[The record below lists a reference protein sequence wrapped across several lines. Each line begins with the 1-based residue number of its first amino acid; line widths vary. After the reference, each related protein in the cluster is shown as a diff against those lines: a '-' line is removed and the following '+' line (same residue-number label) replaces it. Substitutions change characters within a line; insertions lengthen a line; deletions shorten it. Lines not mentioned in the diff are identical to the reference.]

1 MLTIAYYFLKVILC
15 SGILLLYYWMV
26 LRNKRFHQYNRF
38 YLLIVGLFSWLIP
51 LIKIQFVQPAEAEQ
65 PQLIQLAN
73 IVADNNT
80 EFEKIVLQ
88 QGFAINWDLL
98 AMTIYTLVSAFFL
111 LSFIAG
117 ITKVYQLLKTNS
129 CKTIGDVY
137 LILTNAKGTPF
148 SFFKYIFWN
157 EAIDINTSTGKQMM
171 QHELIHVQ
179 EKHSADKLF
188 MQLVIL
194 FGWFNPFFWL
204 AKKELNM
211 IHEFIADNKAIEN
224 GDTASLA
231 TMLLTAAYPQQQYLL
246 SNPFF
251 FSPIKRRLA
260 MLTNTKNSK
269 WSYARRLV
277 VLPLL
282 ATVVLLFAFRKKEV
296 DNNIPLNKVYTVV
309 IDAGHGGSDN
319 GAAALDGT
327 TEKELSLLMLK
338 AIKSVNNNDKI
349 KLVFTRETD
358 VLQTPVEKANFV
370 NAQKADLFVSLH
382 MNFATKE
389 EPVKNGIEVYVPR
402 DNDRKNIEQCKL
414 FATSIN
420 QVLQQSFVSNGVKT
434 RAAGVWVLKATE
446 CPAALIE
453 CGFISN
459 AKDLAILKNEN
470 QRKKMAE
477 LILTGIGNYL
487 KTIENNQAASKQAT
501 SGLNSFQEKS
511 NDTIPVN
518 KSAITVTLNGGKAN
532 KNIDTALKGNLKN
545 SLIIVDEQKLSYE
558 AFKKIDPND
567 IATINIYKY
576 TDNNSANR
584 ENGKED
590 VIIVTT
596 KKKSTESKST
606 DVIKEEK
613 LPKDVLYIVDGKR
626 ITKEEMGKLNTSDL
640 ETVNVLKDKAAIA
653 IYGEDG
659 KNGVIIITTKKKQA
673 PISMVAPL
681 NNSYVAEGFGKYL

>member
-38 YLLIVGLFSWLIP
+38 YLLFVGLFSWLIP
-51 LIKIQFVQPAEAEQ
+51 LIKIQFIQPAGAEQ
-65 PQLIQLAN
+65 PQIIQLVN
-73 IVADNNT
+73 IVANNNSD
-80 EFEKIVLQ
+80 FEQIVLQ
-88 QGFAINWDLL
+88 QGFSINWDLFSI
-98 AMTIYTLVSAFFL
+98 AIYSIVSAFFL

-117 ITKVYQLLKTNS
+117 IIKVYQLLKNNS
-129 CKTIGDVY
+129 CKNIGDVY

-157 EAIDINTSTGKQMM
+157 EAIDINTATGKQMM

-211 IHEFIADNKAIEN
+211 IHEFIADNKAISN

-260 MLTNTKNSK
+260 MLTNTKNPK

-282 ATVVLLFAFRKKEV
+282 ATVVLLFAFRKKEI
-296 DNNIPLNKVYTVV
+296 NKNIPLDKVYTVV
-309 IDAGHGGSDN
+309 IDAGHGGTDN
-319 GAAALDGT
+319 GATALDGT
-327 TEKELSLLMLK
+327 TEKELNLLLLQAVK
-338 AIKSVNNNDKI
+338 ASNSNDKI

-358 VLQTPVEKANFV
+358 VLQTPIEKANFV

-389 EPVKNGIEVYVPR
+389 EPVKNGVEIYVPR
-402 DNDRKNIEQCKL
+402 NDDRKNIEQCKL
-414 FATSIN
+414 FAASIN
-420 QVLQQSFVSNGVKT
+420 ESLQQLFVSNGVKT
-434 RAAGVWVLKATE
+434 RTAGIWILKATE

-459 AKDLAILKNEN
+459 KNDLAILKNET

-477 LILTGIGNYL
+477 LILVGIGNYL
-487 KTIENNQAASKQAT
+487 RAVETNQGSGFKLIEEAPNN
-501 SGLNSFQEKS
+501 FQTGVK
-511 NDTIPVN
+511 DTIPES
-518 KSAITVTLNGGKAN
+518 KKPITVSLKEEKTSKKIDTTSAN
-532 KNIDTALKGNLKN
+532 KLKN
-545 SLIIVDEQKLSYE
+545 SLIIVDEKRMKYE
-558 AFKKIDPND
+558 EFKTIDPNT
-567 IATINIYKY
+567 IATMNFYKY
-576 TDNNSANR
+576 TDNNSPYG
-584 ENGKED
+584 EEGKKG
-590 VIIVTT
+590 VVIVTT
-596 KKKSTESKST
+596 KNKTTATK
-606 DVIKEEK
+606 VIDEQANNK
-613 LPKDVLYIVDGKR
+613 LPNNVLYIVDGKK
-626 ITKEEMGKLNTSDL
+626 ISKEEANKINPNDI
-640 ETVNVLKDKAAIA
+640 ETINVLKDKAAVA
-653 IYGEDG
+653 VYGEDG
-659 KNGVIIITTKKKQA
+659 KNGVIVITTKKNVVPPSQLIEK
-673 PISMVAPL
+673 S
-681 NNSYVAEGFGKYL
+681 